1 VDTPRPIR
9 LPVATRAQADR
20 ELAEVAAAVELVARG
35 IARRVVLVGL
45 EDAEMIAGDALVI
58 AQHCGVRFALQRDAD
73 RSALV
78 FVIVGPR
85 ES

>member
-1 VDTPRPIR
+1 
-9 LPVATRAQADR
+9 VATLAEAER
-20 ELAEVAAAVELVARG
+20 ELAEIAAAVELVARG

-45 EDAEMIAGDALVI
+45 EDVEAIAGDALVL
-58 AQHCGVRFALQRDAD
+58 AQRGGVRFALQRDAG
-73 RSALV
+73 RTALV